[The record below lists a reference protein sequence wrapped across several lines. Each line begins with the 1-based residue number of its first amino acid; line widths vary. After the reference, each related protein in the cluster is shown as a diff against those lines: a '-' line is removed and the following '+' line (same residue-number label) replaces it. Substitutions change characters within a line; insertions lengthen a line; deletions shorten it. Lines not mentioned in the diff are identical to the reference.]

1 MAEHHERMPPLRGC
15 MDTETAREQRIQRDA
30 ARARELKVRRVAGQ
44 ASSHAAAMRG
54 HLFDADNW
62 KRAHAARQERIESTF
77 TRFYQPTSKAYW
89 VEPKPS
95 APKKP
100 LPGSLMLPAYI
111 NELPHALSLSHPASR
126 EEEEDEEPEVH
137 EELEHEVKQSE
148 VEPFDPMA
156 GPKEFYRQFKSRVS
170 ALRENAAAP
179 PPTRLDSKV
188 RNADKAIEEVLAE
201 PPPVEEPPSVD
212 ELEMDPSLV
221 YTDTAQYLLDF
232 GVDLPM
238 WDDAIDEQI
247 RALDQAHLDALS
259 ANELAMND
267 LALDQLNLDS
277 QRFDRQLPAQ
287 S

>member
-1 MAEHHERMPPLRGC
+1 
-15 MDTETAREQRIQRDA
+15 
-30 ARARELKVRRVAGQ
+30 
-44 ASSHAAAMRG
+44 
-54 HLFDADNW
+54 
-62 KRAHAARQERIESTF
+62 
-77 TRFYQPTSKAYW
+77 
-89 VEPKPS
+89 
-95 APKKP
+95 
-100 LPGSLMLPAYI
+100 
-111 NELPHALSLSHPASR
+111 
-126 EEEEDEEPEVH
+126 
-137 EELEHEVKQSE
+137 
-148 VEPFDPMA
+148 
-156 GPKEFYRQFKSRVS
+156 
-170 ALRENAAAP
+170 
-179 PPTRLDSKV
+179 
-188 RNADKAIEEVLAE
+188 
-201 PPPVEEPPSVD
+201 VD